1 MSRGIEGVSI
11 SCVDEVKKYQRLQK
25 NDQKKHCT
33 SKEIGFVDNEN
44 QPPKNENRQK
54 CYPRKAARNN
64 VS

>member
-11 SCVDEVKKYQRLQK
+11 SCVDEVKSTKGYRK
-25 NDQKKHCT
+25 MIKKHCT